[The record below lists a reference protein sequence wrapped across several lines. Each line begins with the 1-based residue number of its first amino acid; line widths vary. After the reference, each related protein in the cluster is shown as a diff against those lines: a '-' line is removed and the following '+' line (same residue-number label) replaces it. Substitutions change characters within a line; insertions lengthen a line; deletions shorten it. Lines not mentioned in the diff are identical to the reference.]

1 MIVTET
7 LKDVI
12 DTHTLIL
19 LYLDTLKS
27 KTGGWESAGIM
38 VIAKTCLADR
48 ATVRRNLQGDG
59 KRHPYEKSLM
69 GKGLVIEVVMGA
81 RTEYMITE
89 KGHEEVSGI
98 KSDMARAVGEF
109 A

>member
-1 MIVTET
+1 MLVTET

-12 DTHTLIL
+12 DTQTLIL

-27 KTGGWESAGIM
+27 KTGGWKSAGIM
-38 VIAKTCLADR
+38 AIAKTCLADR
-48 ATVRRNLQGDG
+48 ATVRRNLKGDG
-59 KRHPYEKSLM
+59 KRHPYEKSLI
-69 GKGLVIEVVMGA
+69 GRGLVTEVEKGA

-89 KGHEEVSGI
+89 KGHEEISGI
-98 KSDMARAVGEF
+98 KSDMARAVGEL